1 MMQTKATRK
10 IATRFV
16 LYFLTF
22 YVITVT
28 SLFALL
34 IYGVTQS
41 VPSSSFYTL
50 DEVLPEDIGSPF
62 SSFPIEEDRIG
73 DELQTVAT
81 GAHGTFTLLDDDL
94 RVIDTMKR
102 DGPATYTWETI
113 TTDPNGRLWTLTT
126 GQHLYFELDQ
136 PAERALAH
144 YPERI
149 EQTVIERYSPDGV
162 RIATENESL
171 EPLELADLKPW
182 SSLPNERKEWTASRV
197 ERDGSI
203 LVARAWNEQYEP
215 SNNSFQRFVQ
225 LFIIYHIFLFVLALL
240 FSLWIGLRFGRPIF
254 HFLKWQQRLSARDY
268 SIDKPKR
275 LYRNGTLRRRYQMF
289 DEFDES
295 LETLSHNLATLE
307 KERAEID
314 TLREQWITGL
324 SHDLK
329 TPLSSIYGYAALL
342 ASYDFSKEEVRSYAE
357 TMEQKA
363 KYMDTLL
370 DDLTYTYQLKHGIA
384 TTNREPTDW
393 DELFRQYVSHVE
405 QRSRIRYEG
414 ETAVVSIDRIAF
426 ERVHDNLIHNA
437 LRYSPEHS
445 FVDVTLRS
453 TDSNVQFSVWNEGA
467 PLTDEAI
474 RQLFDRY
481 YRGTN
486 TTESIDGTG
495 LGLAITASIV
505 ESHGGTITARNERGG
520 IQLTITLPR
529 LTT

>member
-1 MMQTKATRK
+1 
-10 IATRFV
+10 
-16 LYFLTF
+16 
-22 YVITVT
+22 
-28 SLFALL
+28 
-34 IYGVTQS
+34 
-41 VPSSSFYTL
+41 
-50 DEVLPEDIGSPF
+50 
-62 SSFPIEEDRIG
+62 
-73 DELQTVAT
+73 
-81 GAHGTFTLLDDDL
+81 
-94 RVIDTMKR
+94 
-102 DGPATYTWETI
+102 
-113 TTDPNGRLWTLTT
+113 
-126 GQHLYFELDQ
+126 
-136 PAERALAH
+136 
-144 YPERI
+144 
-149 EQTVIERYSPDGV
+149 
-162 RIATENESL
+162 
-171 EPLELADLKPW
+171 
-182 SSLPNERKEWTASRV
+182 
-197 ERDGSI
+197 
-203 LVARAWNEQYEP
+203 
-215 SNNSFQRFVQ
+215 
-225 LFIIYHIFLFVLALL
+225 
-240 FSLWIGLRFGRPIF
+240 
-254 HFLKWQQRLSARDY
+254 
-268 SIDKPKR
+268 
-275 LYRNGTLRRRYQMF
+275 
-289 DEFDES
+289 
-295 LETLSHNLATLE
+295 
-307 KERAEID
+307 
-314 TLREQWITGL
+314 
-324 SHDLK
+324 
-329 TPLSSIYGYAALL
+329 
-342 ASYDFSKEEVRSYAE
+342 
-357 TMEQKA
+357 
-363 KYMDTLL
+363 MDTLL